1 MSIRIVDMPETTS
14 RDQQH
19 KIILARQ
26 SDPGKWK
33 KDVHFITASRV
44 EKSNL
49 FLSVT
54 YSGGCK
60 EHKFELVAC
69 KYFVR
74 KANEIQAD
82 ILLSHDSNSDSCKA
96 IIKKE
101 LCFDLSPLKLEYHKF
116 FQSTSG
122 TIALVL
128 EDLKVRY
135 EF

>member
-1 MSIRIVDMPETTS
+1 MSNNTS
-14 RDQQH
+14 SGQQD
-19 KIILARQ
+19 KIILANK
-26 SDPGKWK
+26 SDRERWK
-33 KDVHFITASRV
+33 KDIYFITTSRV

-60 EHKFELVAC
+60 EHNFELVAWN
-69 KYFVR
+69 YFIM
-74 KANEIQAD
+74 KPNEIQAD

-101 LCFDLSPLKLEYHKF
+101 LCFDLSPLNSEYYKF

-122 TIALVL
+122 TIVLLL
-128 EDLKVRY
+128 EDLKLRY